1 MEDAFERDIEQA
13 LMLSMIEAEHDKEI
27 AREREAAKA
36 AIPKWVTSLKKK
48 PPSKNPIY
56 NKTRGHE
63 QLCLSQKENLPK

>member
-36 AIPKWVTSLKKK
+36 AIPKWVISLKKTSAQE
-48 PPSKNPIY
+48 PN
-56 NKTRGHE
+56 
-63 QLCLSQKENLPK
+63 